1 MNMDL
6 PSKALAV
13 IADISGKSAADL
25 RPEQDLVADLGIDSP
40 KALQMLVRLEDDL
53 GVEIEDEDA
62 ARMNTVGDILSFLEG
77 VPGASA

>member
-6 PSKALAV
+6 RTKALAV
-13 IADISGKSAADL
+13 IADISGTSAADL
-25 RPEQDLVADLGIDSP
+25 RPDQDLVADLGIDSP

-62 ARMNTVGDILSFLEG
+62 ASMNTVGDILTFLDG
-77 VPGASA
+77 VAGASS